1 MNGSGGLKMNKTQ
14 PVASWERQ
22 AETEKGSIRGTYGG
36 LWEKR
41 AGAVPGGVRDDFE
54 SGLKI

>member
-1 MNGSGGLKMNKTQ
+1 MNKTQ

-22 AETEKGSIRGTYGG
+22 AETQKGSIRGTYGR

>member
-22 AETEKGSIRGTYGG
+22 AETEKGSNRGIYGG
-36 LWEKR
+36 LWEKG
-41 AGAVPGGVRDDFE
+41 AGAVLDGVRDDFE
-54 SGLKI
+54 SGLKR